1 MELSNRA
8 LNNKTAES
16 REENLRK
23 LLSWRTGIEVA
34 NMFGGVPLYRD
45 IRGGMLREEFK
56 KEPIKIDKFNIRQM
70 KEFDPSGY
78 MRIQKDME
86 KVKRSP
92 QYKKMMKKQEQIK
105 KKLKKI
111 ENK

>member
-1 MELSNRA
+1 M
-8 LNNKTAES
+8 NNKTAES

-45 IRGGMLREEFK
+45 IRGGMLKEEFK
-56 KEPIKIDKFNIRQM
+56 EEPIKIDKFNIRQM

-92 QYKKMMKKQEQIK
+92 QYKKMMK
-105 KKLKKI
+105 
-111 ENK
+111 NKNK

>member
-1 MELSNRA
+1 
-8 LNNKTAES
+8 
-16 REENLRK
+16 
-23 LLSWRTGIEVA
+23 
-34 NMFGGVPLYRD
+34 
-45 IRGGMLREEFK
+45 MLKEEFK
-56 KEPIKIDKFNIRQM
+56 EEPIKIDKFNIRQM

-105 KKLKKI
+105 KFFK
-111 ENK
+111 ENRKQID